1 MTNKIVLSIIEK
13 LIHFSTM
20 EAFKI
25 PDFIN
30 TPQKY
35 NQLVRATDNIQKYE
49 DVFYKLLEDKDLP
62 LVELLKIMYKFE
74 RDVILYHQI
83 DEVQHLMEMAE
94 SLIRYMITTA
104 RQAQYEKDLHTEKY
118 LEELQSLVNG
128 DVIDN
133 CPYLNQ

>member
-1 MTNKIVLSIIEK
+1 M
-13 LIHFSTM
+13 
-20 EAFKI
+20 
-25 PDFIN
+25 
-30 TPQKY
+30 
-35 NQLVRATDNIQKYE
+35 
-49 DVFYKLLEDKDLP
+49 EDKDLP

-83 DEVQHLMEMAE
+83 DEVRHLMEMAE

>member
-83 DEVQHLMEMAE
+83 DEVRHLMEMAE

>member
-13 LIHFSTM
+13 VIHFSTM
-20 EAFKI
+20 ETFKI

-74 RDVILYHQI
+74 HDVILYHQI
-83 DEVQHLMEMAE
+83 DEVRHLMEMAE